1 MVIALLSGGYIQ
13 SVVKQFNAGS
23 QLRIKLRADPAGIKD
38 IDLTTIV

>member
-13 SVVKQFNAGS
+13 SVVKQFNAGVAATH
-23 QLRIKLRADPAGIKD
+23 KLRADPAGTKD